1 MTQDQ
6 QPHTQPMQPCGYM
19 PEDEIDLSQVFSVLW
34 RRKGV
39 ILATLVICVGLAA
52 LYCAIAEKKYLISAQ
67 ISPGITGYNGNR
79 VQRDLSSK
87 DLQAW
92 FNQRAYLAVLEGTY
106 PENILKK
113 VKINAS
119 FPRGSKVVSLKFYW
133 PERKQGEK
141 ILRTVI
147 HSLSGLSKERLNKS
161 LKVSESILEEAIR
174 KKKNALEQLKI
185 AQEKLKRDIDIEKNN
200 LALVKDTVKT
210 MVQKID
216 QTKMLVKDMTAKI
229 KNVNKNTSQLIKL
242 RNGLARNPKA
252 DKLSVLMYT
261 NTIQQN
267 ISYAIE
273 LKKDITNIKNSIFD
287 LKLQKRGQDT
297 KLKKI
302 LDNIKSLEEQRDKEL
317 PLKSSSIESEIQT
330 LILRKES
337 LSPVEVVQQ
346 PFSSIKPVKPKIRMI
361 LTVSLVAG
369 FLLGT
374 FAAFLVE
381 FIVANKEKIMSA
393 T

>member
-6 QPHTQPMQPCGYM
+6 QPQTQPMQPYGYI
-19 PEDEIDLSQVFSVLW
+19 PEDEIDLSQLFSVLW
-34 RRKGV
+34 RRKG
-39 ILATLVICVGLAA
+39 IIIATLVLCVGLAS
-52 LYCAIAEKKYLISAQ
+52 LYCAIAKKKYLISAQ

-79 VQRDLSSK
+79 VQRDLSPK

-106 PENILKK
+106 PEDLLKQ

-119 FPRGSKVVSLKFYW
+119 LTRGSKVVSLKFYW

-141 ILRTVI
+141 ILKTVVD
-147 HSLSGLSKERLNKS
+147 SLSSLGRERLNKS
-161 LKVSESILEEAIR
+161 LKVSESMLEEAIR

-185 AQEKLKRDIDIEKNN
+185 AQEKLKRDIDIEKDN
-200 LALVKDTVKT
+200 LALEKDTIKS
-210 MVQKID
+210 MEQKIE
-216 QTKMLVKDMTAKI
+216 QTRMLIKDMAAEI
-229 KNVNKNTSQLIKL
+229 KNINQNTSQLIKL
-242 RNGLARNPKA
+242 RDGLARNPKA

-261 NTIQQN
+261 NIIQQN
-267 ISYAIE
+267 ISYAIKHRKNMTD
-273 LKKDITNIKNSIFD
+273 LKNAIFD
-287 LKLQKRGQDT
+287 LQLEKKGQET

-302 LDNIKSLEEQRDKEL
+302 LDNIKSLEEKRDKEL
-317 PLKSSSIESEIQT
+317 PLKISSIESEIQT
-330 LILRKES
+330 LISRKES

-346 PFSSIKPVKPKIRMI
+346 PFGSIKPVKPKTTII

-369 FLLGT
+369 FLLGI

-381 FIVANKEKIMSA
+381 FIVANREKIVNA